1 MIIGRFGCYR
11 LEITLTVGII
21 LSRYLFRIRKGA
33 HSVSR
38 KNRFFPVNGLYTHA
52 QVSTMRR

>member
-1 MIIGRFGCYR
+1 MIIGSFGCYR
-11 LEITLTVGII
+11 LELSLAVSII

-33 HSVSR
+33 YSVSR
-38 KNRFFPVNGLYTHA
+38 KNNIFPVNGLYTHA